1 MNRIGG
7 VWKVQW
13 KEWKGFV
20 FQPWL
25 TLFTVF
31 VVTQALFYVAS
42 SSDGMAF
49 NGAAFILFIYGF
61 VYSIV
66 LVSQSFPFLIGMSVS
81 RKDFFYGTTFVLIAS
96 SLLNGAIFSLLSGM
110 ERITGYWWKDQR
122 FFDYPYLTE
131 GSFFPRLVVL
141 SLLLLVYQMFGFFLG
156 CLHRRF
162 KSKGVWLF
170 FIISILVML
179 AASYV
184 PEVHHL
190 GDEFMEWGNGRTAFE
205 LSLLLLPLIVL
216 LAACSRLLIRRAD
229 A

>member
-1 MNRIGG
+1 MSRIGG

-13 KEWKGFV
+13 REWKGFV

-31 VVTQALFYVAS
+31 VVTQALFSVVS
-42 SSDGMAF
+42 SSDDMEF
-49 NGAAFILFIYGF
+49 NGAAFILLIYGF

-66 LVSQSFPFLIGMSVS
+66 LVAQSFPLLVGLSVS
-81 RKDFFYGTTFVLIAS
+81 RKDFFYGTASVLVAA
-96 SLLNGAIFSLLSGM
+96 SLLNGAIFSFLSGM
-110 ERITGYWWKDQR
+110 ERITGYWWHDFR

-131 GSFFPRLVVL
+131 GSYFPRLVVL
-141 SLLLLVYQMFGFFLG
+141 SLLLMVYQMFGFFLG

-170 FIISILVML
+170 FIITGLVYL

-184 PEVHHL
+184 PEVRHL
-190 GDEFMEWGNGRTAFE
+190 GNDIIEWGTGRTAFE